1 MNKKIKSSLFQGN
14 EFVVQGA
21 MENSRSW
28 RKKDF
33 TCSMSRA
40 NLVAF
45 RSISCAIIRRVPSTS
60 TCYENRVFP
69 SHRGRGKNTEESR
82 SWNILAR
89 SAWVR
94 LSGTGIRFVWR
105 RWTARRRRTSV
116 EPLVQPYNSVNFIE
130 LPSPFLCPPL
140 LRSSLEHS
148 YPSGLIQPRKRSD
161 RRRIRFLRLIT
172 IFCSFYSTSFSPLHF

>member
-1 MNKKIKSSLFQGN
+1 
-14 EFVVQGA
+14 
-21 MENSRSW
+21 
-28 RKKDF
+28 
-33 TCSMSRA
+33 MSRA

-60 TCYENRVFP
+60 TCYESRVFP

-172 IFCSFYSTSFSPLHF
+172 IFYSFYSTSFSPTSFLNRMQAESGGWLQSNFTFFLLWNFYSYRATVTR